1 MLFVKLFLSRKVVI
15 NMRKTK
21 IVCTLGPA
29 TDREG
34 VLREMLLSGMNVARF
49 NFSHGDHA
57 GHKARLDQL
66 KALREELNLPV
77 AAMLDTK
84 GPEVRLK
91 SFKNGAVELKEGAE
105 FTLCTNE
112 VEGDETRCSIT
123 YNDLP
128 GDVKAGDGIL
138 LDDGLV
144 RMTVLETTATTI
156 RCKVLN
162 SGVMKNNKGVNIPG
176 VRLSM
181 PYVSQ
186 RDREDIL
193 FGIQEGFDYIAAS
206 FVRTAAD
213 IRELRQILDQNNSH
227 IRIIAKIENREG
239 VSNLSDILAVADG
252 IMVARGDMGVEI
264 DFTEIPVIQKDMI
277 AQCVA
282 CGKPVITATQMLDS
296 MVENPRPTRAEITD
310 VANAIYDG
318 TSAIMLSGE
327 TAAGKYPVEAVRT
340 MDAIALRPEANIDR
354 AKPLKVS
361 GKERLSITTAM
372 DHAACTTAMD
382 IGADAILTVSQRGG
396 TAQMASRFRPQ
407 TTVVAL
413 LLDEQVRRQMSL
425 YWGVEA
431 IMMPYASSSDELV
444 DFAVEAAEKAGIVK
458 NGDLV
463 VVTAGV
469 PVGVAGTTNMI
480 RVKQVGGSLIN
491 ATGIGGKKASGRL
504 CVCRVLDDVAEKFRP
519 GDVLVVPYTTNALLP
534 YIREAAAVITEEA
547 SADCH
552 TATVGLTLDKPV
564 IVGAVD
570 ATRRLTDGLRVS
582 VDCGRGVVQTLPE

>member
-1 MLFVKLFLSRKVVI
+1 
-15 NMRKTK
+15 
-21 IVCTLGPA
+21 
-29 TDREG
+29 
-34 VLREMLLSGMNVARF
+34 
-49 NFSHGDHA
+49 
-57 GHKARLDQL
+57 
-66 KALREELNLPV
+66 
-77 AAMLDTK
+77 
-84 GPEVRLK
+84 
-91 SFKNGAVELKEGAE
+91 
-105 FTLCTNE
+105 
-112 VEGDETRCSIT
+112 
-123 YNDLP
+123 
-128 GDVKAGDGIL
+128 
-138 LDDGLV
+138 
-144 RMTVLETTATTI
+144 
-156 RCKVLN
+156 
-162 SGVMKNNKGVNIPG
+162 
-176 VRLSM
+176 
-181 PYVSQ
+181 
-186 RDREDIL
+186 
-193 FGIQEGFDYIAAS
+193 
-206 FVRTAAD
+206 
-213 IRELRQILDQNNSH
+213 
-227 IRIIAKIENREG
+227 
-239 VSNLSDILAVADG
+239 
-252 IMVARGDMGVEI
+252 MVARGDMGVEI

-340 MDAIALRPEANIDR
+340 MDAIALRTEANIDR

-361 GKERLSITTAM
+361 GKERLSITAAM
-372 DHAACTTAMD
+372 AHAACTTAVD
-382 IGADAILTVSQRGG
+382 IGADAILTVSQRGV
-396 TAQMASRFRPQ
+396 TAQMVSRFRPQ

>member
-1 MLFVKLFLSRKVVI
+1 
-15 NMRKTK
+15 MRKTK

-29 TDREG
+29 TDKEG
-34 VLREMLLSGMNVARF
+34 VLRGMLQAGMNVARF

-57 GHKARLDQL
+57 GHKARLDAL
-66 KALREELNLPV
+66 KALREEMNLPV
-77 AAMLDTK
+77 ATMLDTK

-91 SFKNGAVELKEGAE
+91 TFKNSPVELKEGTE
-105 FTLCTNE
+105 FVLHTDQ
-112 VEGDETRCSIT
+112 VEGDETQCSIT

-128 GDVKAGDGIL
+128 GDVKPGDSIL

-144 RMTVLETTATTI
+144 RMTVLETTDTTI

-162 SGVMKNNKGVNIPG
+162 SGMMKNNKGVNIPG

-186 RDREDIL
+186 RDRDDIL
-193 FGIQEGFDYIAAS
+193 FGIEQGFDFIAAS

-213 IRELRQILDQNNSH
+213 VRELRQILDQAGSH

-239 VSNLSDILAVADG
+239 VNNLADILAVADG

-264 DFTEIPVIQKDMI
+264 DFTEIPMIQKDMI
-277 AQCVA
+277 AKCVA
-282 CGKPVITATQMLDS
+282 AGKPVITATQMLES
-296 MVENPRPTRAEITD
+296 MIENPRPTRAEVTD

-327 TAAGKYPVEAVRT
+327 TAAGAYPVEAVQT
-340 MDAIALRPEANIDR
+340 MHAIAVQTEGNVDHSKMKFK
-354 AKPLKVS
+354 AK
-361 GKERLSITTAM
+361 KERLSISAAM
-372 DHAACTTAMD
+372 AHAACTTAVD
-382 IGADAILTVSQRGG
+382 IGADAILSVSQRGI
-396 TAQMASRFRPQ
+396 TAQMVSRFRPK

-431 IMMPYASSSDELV
+431 VMMPRAKNSDELV
-444 DFAVEAAEKAGIVK
+444 DLAVEAAEKAGIVQK
-458 NGDLV
+458 GDLV

-491 ATGIGGKKASGRL
+491 AMGIGELKASGRL
-504 CVCRVLDDVAEKFRP
+504 CVCRTVEDIQEKFQD
-519 GDVLVVPYTTNALLP
+519 GDVLVVPYTTNEMLP
-534 YIREAAAVITEEA
+534 WVRRAAAIITEEA
-547 SADCH
+547 SQDCH
-552 TATVGLTLDKPV
+552 TATVGLALEKPV
-564 IVGAVD
+564 IIAAVD
-570 ATRRLTDGLRVS
+570 ASRRLQDGVRVS
-582 VDCGRGVVQTLPE
+582 VDCSRGVVQTMPN